1 MRFFLTTE
9 ERGSALASSLQFES
23 SYTRELIRLGERDT
37 QARNA
42 GLLTFSRGLT

>member
-9 ERGSALASSLQFES
+9 ERGSALASCLLFES

-37 QARNA
+37 QARKA
-42 GLLTFSRGLT
+42 GVPTFFGD